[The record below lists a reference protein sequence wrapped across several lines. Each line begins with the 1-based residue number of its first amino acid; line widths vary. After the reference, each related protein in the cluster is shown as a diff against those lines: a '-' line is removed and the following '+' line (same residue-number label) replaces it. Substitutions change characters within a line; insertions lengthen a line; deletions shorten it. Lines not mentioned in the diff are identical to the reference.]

1 MRAPAPL
8 IQLDMLSTD
17 PIGGPQPAA
26 IHLIRE
32 IDQRQHALMT
42 TYGGPARYVTL
53 NKHYDAPF
61 SFEHTTFVPPGVT
74 YLNIGLLVTGRGD
87 VTITTASDVVGTKM
101 RSYLNPTNDG
111 RTVLDAE
118 WLWTSGILPDT
129 EGAESAR
136 AILTGARQ
144 WAWDTLTLTFDGA
157 NISSGFSILGMVVA
171 PIHLPA

>member
-8 IQLDMLSTD
+8 IQLDLLSTD
-17 PIGGPQPAA
+17 SIGGPQPAA

-42 TYGGPARYVTL
+42 TYGGPPRYVTL
-53 NKHYDAPF
+53 NKLYNGAF

-74 YLNIGLLVTGRGD
+74 YLNIGLLVSGRGE

-101 RSYLNPTNDG
+101 RSTLNSTSDA

-118 WLWTSGILPDT
+118 WLWASGIVPDT

-136 AILTGARQ
+136 AILTGLRQ
-144 WAWDTLTLTFDGA
+144 WAWDTLTLIFDGDKA
-157 NISSGFSILGMVVA
+157 VDFAILGMVVA